1 MLQARTYRKGL
12 QRRLPAFRVV
22 VEQTDLWIQAD
33 QPLMAVAR
41 ESVLHHRHQLEG
53 FIRRF
58 PGFASSMEPWPL
70 EGPAP
75 PIVRRMCAAAS
86 RARVGPMAAVAGAVA
101 AAVGEDLLGQCN
113 EVVVENGGDVFIKN
127 RERISIAI
135 YAGGSPLSMR
145 VGLQFAAAADPFGVC
160 TSSGTVGHS
169 RSLGAA
175 DAVCVVAPCCA
186 LADAAATAIG
196 NHVRR
201 AGDIPAGI
209 DLGMAMGGLDGIV
222 IIVGERMGV
231 WGKLQVVPL
240 PGKKGLSFK
249 GKKSR

>member
-1 MLQARTYRKGL
+1 
-12 QRRLPAFRVV
+12 
-22 VEQTDLWIQAD
+22 
-33 QPLMAVAR
+33 
-41 ESVLHHRHQLEG
+41 
-53 FIRRF
+53 
-58 PGFASSMEPWPL
+58 
-70 EGPAP
+70 
-75 PIVRRMCAAAS
+75 
-86 RARVGPMAAVAGAVA
+86 MAAVAGAVA
-101 AAVGEDLLGQCN
+101 AAVGDDLLGQCS
-113 EVVVENGGDVFIKN
+113 EVVVENGGDVFIKS

-135 YAGGSPLSMR
+135 YAGDSPLSMR
-145 VGLQFAAAADPFGVC
+145 VGLQFEPAADPFGVC

-175 DAVCVVAPCCA
+175 DAVCVVASCCA

-196 NHVRR
+196 NCVQT

-209 DLGMAMGGLDGIV
+209 DFGRAIGGLDGIV

-240 PGKKGLSFK
+240 CGKKGLSFK

>member
-1 MLQARTYRKGL
+1 MHQARTYRQGL

-22 VEQTDLWIQAD
+22 VEQTDLWVQAD
-33 QPLMAVAR
+33 RPLAAAAR

-58 PGFASSMEPWPL
+58 PDFAGSMVPWPL

-75 PIVRRMCAAAS
+75 PIVRRMCAAAN
-86 RARVGPMAAVAGAVA
+86 RARVGPMAAVAGALA
-101 AAVGEDLLGQCN
+101 AAVGEDLLGQCR
-113 EVVVENGGDVFIKN
+113 EVVVENGGDVFIRN
-127 RERISIAI
+127 REPMVVAL

-145 VGLQFAAAADPFGVC
+145 VGLQFAAVADPFGVC
-160 TSSGTVGHS
+160 TSSGTVAHS

-196 NHVRR
+196 NQIRT
-201 AGDIPAGI
+201 ADDIPAGI
-209 DLGMAMGGLDGIV
+209 DYGRAMGGLDGIL
-222 IIVGERMGV
+222 IIVGQRLGV
-231 WGKLQVVPL
+231 WGKLQVVPVC
-240 PGKKGLSFK
+240 GKKG
-249 GKKSR
+249 

>member
-1 MLQARTYRKGL
+1 MHQARTYRQGL
-12 QRRLPAFRVV
+12 QHRLPAFRVV

-75 PIVRRMCAAAS
+75 PVVRRMCAAAS

>member
-1 MLQARTYRKGL
+1 MHQARTYRQGL

-58 PGFASSMEPWPL
+58 PGFANSMEPWPL
-70 EGPAP
+70 EDPAP

-101 AAVGEDLLGQCN
+101 AAVGEDLLLQCN